1 MGMISEMSMK
11 AWLLILLGIFL
22 TEGLCDKTTNI
33 NLCCPENQAHMKTEN
48 GGVLVRACTP
58 YVETDM
64 KLGEIV
70 LNMTSDLEEL
80 NTTVFNI
87 PSSSDGIYQCP
98 TSRYSLEPLDF
109 LIPGISDRR

>member
-1 MGMISEMSMK
+1 MLSEMSMK

-33 NLCCPENQAHMKTEN
+33 NLCCPENQALMKTEID
-48 GGVLVRACTP
+48 GVLVRACTP

-64 KLGEIV
+64 KLEESV
-70 LNMTSDLEEL
+70 SNMTSDLDEL

-87 PSSSDGIYQCP
+87 PSSSDGLYKCP
-98 TSRYSLEPLDF
+98 KSGFSLHPLDF